1 MSVRI
6 KALAARLAA
15 AADAYHNGHEPL
27 MTDDEYDDGMDELRE
42 LAPEHPF
49 LQQVGADTAN
59 AVDLPIPLP
68 SLSKLKPEDGTL
80 PVWVQ
85 RNPAPFYVATPK
97 LDGVS
102 ALWFP
107 ETRKLYTRGNG
118 MQGRDISAFVP
129 HFTGFGGAAI
139 AVRGELAST
148 GRASPSNGI
157 AIRGELIMRTDSL
170 PADKLARGIVAGIL
184 NRKPSEFDA
193 ALYANVRFVAY
204 ELVVPVDRTPLDA
217 LDFMRAAGLEVV
229 THARVTDM
237 STSTLSALFSA
248 TESASPYQLDGLVLA
263 PNVARPATWKPTV
276 RKGNAINPPDR
287 MAWKTRLVGVSATTL
302 VRAVE
307 WNVSSGG
314 YLIPRVLF
322 DPVKLS
328 GATIS
333 AATGL
338 HGRWIYENRVGPGAQ
353 IEIRRAGDVIPQIVR
368 VITPAASPSM
378 PATAWEWDGAVHI
391 RPKAGTLDKEQACIQ
406 LTKALRE
413 LGAENV
419 GPGIVEKLYA
429 AGFKTI
435 RQIYGATVA
444 DLAGAEGFQ
453 QRGAERTYEGLRAG
467 QKGWTELTF
476 MVASCTMPRGV
487 GHTKLMPLL
496 EVEPNVARWPEMDFG
511 AIAGISAGTLDSI
524 RDAVPAYLAW
534 RDATGLSVPTAKP
547 AAKPPATRFVVVFT
561 GERDKALEASLE
573 AAGHT
578 VGASI
583 TKATTH
589 VVYPDGPEPTSSKIT
604 KAHSQKIPV
613 MTRSEFTK
621 LMS

>member
-1 MSVRI
+1 MSRI
-6 KALAARLAA
+6 APRITALASRLAA

-27 MTDDEYDDGMDELRE
+27 MTDDEYDAAVDELRE

-68 SLSKLKPEDGTL
+68 SLSKLKPENGSL
-80 PVWVQ
+80 SVWVQ
-85 RNPAPFYVATPK
+85 RNPAPVYVATPK

-107 ETRKLYTRGNG
+107 ATRKLYTRGNG

-129 HFTGFGGAAI
+129 HFTGFDGA
-139 AVRGELAST
+139 RD
-148 GRASPSNGI
+148 RI

-193 ALYANVRFVAY
+193 TLFAKVRFVAY
-204 ELVVPVDRTPLDA
+204 ELLVPVDRTPLDA
-217 LDFMRAAGLEVV
+217 LAFMRAAGLEVV
-229 THARVTDM
+229 THAKITPADM
-237 STSTLSALFSA
+237 TQLSLSTLFSA

-263 PNVARPATWKPTV
+263 PNVPRPTTWKPTV
-276 RKGNAINPPDR
+276 RKGNAVNPTDR
-287 MAWKTRLVGVSATTL
+287 MAWKTRLVGNTATTT

-314 YLIPRVLF
+314 FLIPRVLF
-322 DPVKLS
+322 DPVQLS

-338 HGRWIYENRVGPGAQ
+338 HGRWIFENRVGPGAR

-368 VITPAASPSM
+368 VIAPAAAPSM
-378 PATAWEWDGAVHI
+378 PATGWEWNRGDGDGDGEVHI

-435 RQIYGATVA
+435 RQIYEASVA
-444 DLAGAEGFQ
+444 DLARAEGFQ
-453 QRGAERTYEGLRAG
+453 QRGAERTHEGLRAG

-476 MVASCTMPRGV
+476 IVASCTMPRGV
-487 GHTKLMPLL
+487 GHTKLVPLL
-496 EVEPNVARWPEMDFG
+496 EIQPNVARWPETDFG
-511 AIAGISAGTLDSI
+511 AVAGISASTLNSI
-524 RDAVPAYLAW
+524 RDAVPSYLAW
-534 RDATGLSVPTAKP
+534 KDASGLPNPPSKP
-547 AAKPPATRFVVVFT
+547 SKPSKPSSSSQRFVVVFT

-578 VGASI
+578 VGAAI

-589 VVYPDGPEPTSSKIT
+589 LVYPDGPEPSSSKIT
-604 KAHSQKIPV
+604 KAHAQKIPV
-613 MTRSEFTK
+613 MTRSEFMK
-621 LMS
+621 FL